1 MPEVNTT
8 RLIAP
13 PLAVYV
19 HLPWCIAKCP
29 YCDFN
34 SHVAPQTLPQ
44 EQYIDALLADLDV
57 DLPLVADRPVQCVF
71 FGGGTPSLF
80 APQAIG
86 RFLTELRRRVPMAT
100 DVEVTLE
107 ANPGALEH
115 GRFAGYRDA
124 GVTRISVGVQSF
136 NNRHLKALGRI
147 HQSDHVFRAVSELKQ
162 AGFDNFNLDLMY
174 GLPQQSTAEAV
185 DDLAQ
190 AIALHPTHISHY
202 QLTLEPGTVFYHR
215 PPPVPD
221 DDLLW
226 DMQEACQAQ
235 LAAAGHQQYE
245 VSAYA
250 QPNRQCRHNVNY
262 WQFGDYLGLGAG
274 AHGKLTDVEHQ
285 QIWRTVR
292 QKQPREYLA
301 ATAAARLTER
311 RVVLYDE
318 LPFEFALN
326 ALRLQAG
333 LTVELFESRTGL
345 SVAAIEPTLK
355 LAQQRQLLIEV
366 TPGEW
371 RPTELGQR
379 FLNDLL
385 VLFLRPPN
393 TQRSVDAA
401 KSAQEKPDYS
411 R

>member
-1 MPEVNTT
+1 MNNARKSLLAT
-8 RLIAP
+8 P

-44 EQYIDALLADLDV
+44 EQYVDCLLSDLDS
-57 DLPLVADRPVQCVF
+57 DLPLVADRTVQSVF

-80 APQAIG
+80 APQSIR
-86 RFLTELRRRVPMAT
+86 RFLTELRARMPMAL

-124 GVTRISVGVQSF
+124 GVTRISLGIQSF
-136 NNRHLKALGRI
+136 HNQHLKALGRI
-147 HQSDHVFRAVSELKQ
+147 HNSDHAFRAVVELKS
-162 AGFDNFNLDLMY
+162 AGFDNFNLDFMY
-174 GLPQQSTAEAV
+174 GLPQQTLSEAR
-185 DDLAQ
+185 DDVAQ
-190 AIALHPTHISHY
+190 AIALAPAHLSHY

-215 PPPVPD
+215 PPAIPD
-221 DDLLW
+221 DDSLW
-226 DMQEACQAQ
+226 EMQEACQSQ
-235 LAAAGHQQYE
+235 LAAAKYQQYE

-250 QPNRQCRHNVNY
+250 QADRECRHNVNY

-274 AHGKLTDVEHQ
+274 AHGKLTDMELR

-301 ATAAARLTER
+301 ATNAAQRTTER
-311 RVVLYDE
+311 RLVPDDE

-326 ALRLQAG
+326 ALRLKSPFTAA
-333 LTVELFESRTGL
+333 LFESSTGL
-345 SVAAIEPTLK
+345 PIATIQRTLDV
-355 LAQQRQLLIEV
+355 AQQRKLLVEV
-366 TPGEW
+366 ARGEW
-371 RPTELGQR
+371 RPTDLGQR
-379 FLNDLL
+379 FLNDLQT
-385 VLFLRPPN
+385 LFLTSEMRL
-393 TQRSVDAA
+393 Q
-401 KSAQEKPDYS
+401 
-411 R
+411 

>member
-1 MPEVNTT
+1 MSGLMFEAITT

-34 SHVAPQTLPQ
+34 SHVAPQSLPQ
-44 EQYIDALLADLDV
+44 EQYIDALLADLDL
-57 DLPLVADRPVQCVF
+57 DLPLVVDRPVQCVF

-86 RFLTELRRRVPMAT
+86 RFLTGLRARVPMAA

-147 HQSDHVFRAVSELKQ
+147 HQSDHVFRAVAELKA

-174 GLPQQSTAEAV
+174 GLPQQTCSEAV

-190 AIALHPTHISHY
+190 AIALNPTHLSHY

-215 PPPVPD
+215 PPAVPD
-221 DDLLW
+221 EDSLW
-226 DMQEACQAQ
+226 EMQEACQAQ
-235 LAAAGHQQYE
+235 LATAGYAQYE

-250 QPNRQCRHNVNY
+250 QSGRQCRHNVNY

-285 QIWRTVR
+285 KIWRTVR

-311 RVVLYDE
+311 RVVLHEE

-326 ALRLQAG
+326 TLRLKSG
-333 LTVELFESRTGL
+333 LTVELFETRTGL
-345 SVAAIEPTLK
+345 SSAAIKPTLA
-355 LAQQRQLLIEV
+355 LAQQRQLLSEV
-366 TPGEW
+366 LPGDW

-379 FLNDLL
+379 FLNDLQA
-385 VLFLRPPN
+385 LFL
-393 TQRSVDAA
+393 TRSGT
-401 KSAQEKPDYS
+401 
-411 R
+411 